1 MKNAQI
7 VLFIVTGIVVSCIA
21 LYGMYWVF
29 KTISYSIFYEDMVK
43 NTIVE
48 MVKKDS
54 LSEELK

>member
-7 VLFIVTGIVVSCIA
+7 VLFIVTGIIVSCIA

>member
-21 LYGMYWVF
+21 LYGMYWVV
-29 KTISYSIFYEDMVK
+29 KTVSYSIFYEDMVK

-54 LSEELK
+54 LKEELK